1 MAKKGTFDEKE
12 LEEILGE
19 SDHFEIEVYLSS
31 DGKNTVKYRVPE
43 EHSTSE
49 VRKKALETAKKI
61 YDAILEVYGTKQA
74 QAVREY
80 RADSEKKEDFKEM
93 NQDCKHELFAV
104 RQVKKEGKNKGKL
117 FKTCTTC
124 KKFLEWVE

>member
-1 MAKKGTFDEKE
+1 MTAKKGTFDEKE
-12 LEEILGE
+12 LEEILDE

-80 RADSEKKEDFKEM
+80 
-93 NQDCKHELFAV
+93 
-104 RQVKKEGKNKGKL
+104 GI
-117 FKTCTTC
+117 
-124 KKFLEWVE
+124 WY